1 MPTTVLYFLRQVRDG
16 LLDGAVFHRN
26 AHHVLQG
33 GPGPNRAKLQRLAAS
48 NPSMRELAGALEEFH
63 YTVLSSQV
71 ELAEGGDL
79 TLALRLQGSNPD
91 FQQGRQVN
99 LSINLQE
106 NIPAL
111 LASLQLS
118 GKVSDIIEQRVQQ
131 YLLKRRIEQP

>member
-1 MPTTVLYFLRQVRDG
+1 M
-16 LLDGAVFHRN
+16 
-26 AHHVLQG
+26 
-33 GPGPNRAKLQRLAAS
+33 
-48 NPSMRELAGALEEFH
+48 EEFH

-99 LSINLQE
+99 LNINLQE